1 MRIRDLAA
9 VAAALLAAHATPA
22 AAQATGDRAR
32 LVFTVS
38 GAYIQGR
45 GLWSV
50 PSQPVQEVIV
60 GGGTP
65 VTDNFA
71 LSRGTKS
78 TLGAGF
84 SGIYFPG
91 ENVGL
96 TADFVLLGLGYD
108 DSCQL
113 LAPPQSTR
121 NAQVC
126 QDIDQQEKSAAA
138 VTVGM
143 GGVFRFFSREFVSP
157 FARANVGL
165 LFSNQ
170 SSVLTQGVT
179 NSGVLL
185 TIFEDEKRTRVS
197 PSFALG
203 VGATMQIGRSYHL
216 RWEVRDNIVGIEAV
230 TGSTA
235 APRFEPPHERRYKHL
250 FSVLLG
256 IDVVLERNR
265 GRRY

>member
-9 VAAALLAAHATPA
+9 ATAALLAAHATPA
-22 AAQATGDRAR
+22 AAQRTGDRAR

-50 PSQPVQEVIV
+50 PSQPVQDAPFI
-60 GGGTP
+60 
-65 VTDNFA
+65 DNFA
-71 LSRGTKS
+71 LSRSIKRTF
-78 TLGAGF
+78 GAGF

-96 TADFVLLGLGYD
+96 TGDFVLLGLGYD
-108 DSCQL
+108 DSCRL
-113 LAPPQSTR
+113 LGPAQSAR

-126 QDIDQQEKSAAA
+126 EDIDGQEKSAAA
-138 VTVGM
+138 VTVSA
-143 GGVFRFFSREFVSP
+143 GGVFRFFSREFISP
-157 FARANVGL
+157 FARVNAGL

-197 PSFALG
+197 PAVALG
-203 VGATMQIGRSYHL
+203 VGATMPIGRSYHL
-216 RWEVRDNIVGIEAV
+216 RWEVRDNIVGIEEV
-230 TGSTA
+230 TGSTD
-235 APRFEPPHERRYKHL
+235 APRFEPPHERVYKHL
-250 FSVLLG
+250 FSVLVG
-256 IDVVLERNR
+256 IDVVLERSR

>member
-1 MRIRDLAA
+1 MRIRDLVA

-22 AAQATGDRAR
+22 AAQRTGDRAR

-45 GLWSV
+45 GLWTV
-50 PSQPVQEVIV
+50 PSQPVQEVV
-60 GGGTP
+60 TGGGTP
-65 VTDNFA
+65 VTDNF
-71 LSRGTKS
+71 LLNRSVKG
-78 TLGAGF
+78 TLGAAF

-91 ENVGL
+91 EHVGL

-108 DSCQL
+108 DACQL
-113 LAPPQSTR
+113 LGPAQSTR

-126 QDIDQQEKSAAA
+126 EDIDAQEKSAAA
-138 VTVGM
+138 VTVSA
-143 GGVFRFFSREFVSP
+143 GGVFRFFSREFISP
-157 FARANVGL
+157 FARVNAGL

-170 SSVLTQGVT
+170 SSILTQGVT

-197 PSFALG
+197 PSLALG
-203 VGATMQIGRSYHL
+203 VGATVQIGRSYHL

-230 TGSTA
+230 TGPTD
-235 APRFEPPHERRYKHL
+235 APRFEPPHERAYKHL
-250 FSVLLG
+250 FSLLLG

>member
-1 MRIRDLAA
+1 MRLRELLAA
-9 VAAALLAAHATPA
+9 AAMLLAAHATPA
-22 AAQATGDRAR
+22 LAQRTGDRSR

-45 GLWSV
+45 GLWTV
-50 PSQPVQEVIV
+50 PNQPVQEVIV

-65 VTDNFA
+65 VTDNFR
-71 LSRGTKS
+71 LNRSVKG
-78 TLGAGF
+78 TLGAAF
-84 SGIYFPG
+84 SGMYFPG
-91 ENVGL
+91 ENLGV
-96 TADFVLLGLGYD
+96 TADFILLGLGYD

-113 LAPPQSTR
+113 LGPAQSTR

-126 QDIDQQEKSAAA
+126 EDIDEQEKSAAA
-138 VTVGM
+138 VTVSI
-143 GGVFRFFSREFVSP
+143 GGVARFLSREFVSP
-157 FARANVGL
+157 FVRANAGL

-185 TIFEDEKRTRVS
+185 TVFDDEKRTRVS
-197 PSFALG
+197 PSLALG
-203 VGATMQIGRSYHL
+203 VGATMQIGRSYHI

-230 TGSTA
+230 TGPTDQ
-235 APRFEPPHERRYKHL
+235 PRFEPPHERAYKHL
-250 FSVLLG
+250 FSVLVG
-256 IDVVLERNR
+256 IDVVLERSR

>member
-1 MRIRDLAA
+1 MPD
-9 VAAALLAAHATPA
+9 
-22 AAQATGDRAR
+22 
-32 LVFTVS
+32 
-38 GAYIQGR
+38 
-45 GLWSV
+45 
-50 PSQPVQEVIV
+50 QPVQEIVV

-65 VTDNFA
+65 VTDRFA
-71 LSRGTKS
+71 LSRGTKT

-108 DSCQL
+108 DSCRL
-113 LAPPQSTR
+113 LAPAQSTR

-126 QDIDQQEKSAAA
+126 EDIDQQEKSAAA
-138 VTVGM
+138 VTVGL
-143 GGVFRFFSREFVSP
+143 GGVFRFFSREFISP

-203 VGATMQIGRSYHL
+203 VGATMQLGRSYHL

-230 TGSTA
+230 TGPTA
-235 APRFEPPHERRYKHL
+235 APRFEPPHERTYKHL
-250 FSVLLG
+250 FSILIG
-256 IDVVLERNR
+256 IDVVLERSR